1 MLNKVEFALFSV
13 RPDLDAAR
21 QLLEDHHHAY
31 PYRDSGAGANGAS
44 TGLLGD
50 SLDPNNNN
58 NNNNTNG
65 IHNNGVNAAATTG
78 GYCNTNH
85 QVVLT
90 GDPMLDR
97 WNELK
102 RNYQQR
108 QRSMV
113 PETKGTERW
122 DKPQRIP
129 GQRRRRIVR
138 EVDVNPNAPADPPP
152 SGYIIFV
159 GQMTCKRRHDHPDQP
174 HHQPTVMQDIARV
187 WKDEMSD
194 SDRQH
199 YLDFAKE
206 AQAEYGQ
213 QQMEYRATGFCTA
226 SRTYCRLG
234 GNGPWVRKHSQD
246 QNGLEREISAYP
258 SVHFPLRPPSHNE
271 DYIRREWRSKV
282 SRKLKDKGILEN
294 MGRYCS
300 AHEQTIIAQAVEH
313 ARELMVDAFGLDCGS
328 GNTSN
333 DNNNNNKDGTNNNNS
348 VNHVKLVNAATD
360 EAMAKLLEYKE
371 AQKALDE
378 HDIFVEPD
386 PQCLI
391 DGQSTHVAI

>member
-1 MLNKVEFALFSV
+1 
-13 RPDLDAAR
+13 
-21 QLLEDHHHAY
+21 
-31 PYRDSGAGANGAS
+31 
-44 TGLLGD
+44 
-50 SLDPNNNN
+50 
-58 NNNNTNG
+58 
-65 IHNNGVNAAATTG
+65 
-78 GYCNTNH
+78 
-85 QVVLT
+85 
-90 GDPMLDR
+90 MLDR

-194 SDRQH
+194 SDRQ
-199 YLDFAKE
+199 YYMEFAKE

-234 GNGPWVRKHSQD
+234 GHGPWVRKRSQD

-258 SVHFPLRPPSHNE
+258 SVHFPPRPPSHNE

-282 SRKLKDKGILEN
+282 SRKLKDKGILQN
-294 MGRYCS
+294 MGRNCS
-300 AHEQTIIAQAVEH
+300 AHEKTIIAQAVEH
-313 ARELMVDAFGLDCGS
+313 ARELMVDAFGLDSGAS
-328 GNTSN
+328 GNASK
-333 DNNNNNKDGTNNNNS
+333 DSNKDGTNSGNAVS
-348 VNHVKLVNAATD
+348 HVKLVNAATD
-360 EAMAKLLEYKE
+360 EAMAKLLEYQE

-378 HDIFVEPD
+378 QDIFVEPD
-386 PQCLI
+386 PQCLV
-391 DGQSTHVAI
+391 DGETTHMEV